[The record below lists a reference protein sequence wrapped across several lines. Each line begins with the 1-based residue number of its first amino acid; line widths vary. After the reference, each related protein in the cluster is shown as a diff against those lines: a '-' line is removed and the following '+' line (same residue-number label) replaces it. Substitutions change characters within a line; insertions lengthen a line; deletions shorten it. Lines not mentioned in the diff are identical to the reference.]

1 MNLQEL
7 IEQLEE
13 LKLTLEQ
20 DLDEDPEIEVRIAS
34 QPNYPLQSSLRCLT
48 LDLPQGVLWLAEG
61 GGTDSGYAP
70 HHAWDGDIIWDEDH
84 E

>member
-13 LKLTLEQ
+13 LKQHLLSPQEYK
-20 DLDEDPEIEVRIAS
+20 IECRVAS
-34 QPNYPLQSSLRCLT
+34 QPNYPLQASLARIT
-48 LDLPQGVLWLAEG
+48 LDIPNGVLWLAEG
-61 GGTDSGYAP
+61 GSTDSGYAP
-70 HHAWDGDIIWDEDH
+70 HHAWDGDIIWDEDD